1 MNEFTQ
7 LYHII
12 QTFEEVLIGQ
22 KANPSND
29 KQYRRLK
36 KVIKWTQSMFLLS
49 FILENEIT

>member
-22 KANPSND
+22 KANPWND

-36 KVIKWTQSMFLLS
+36 KVINVSKYVSAEFL
-49 FILENEIT
+49 T